1 MNDEFSL
8 TEKQELIRAH
18 GLRISETIVGHSVS
32 AKTIIERAER
42 IIDLAKL
49 LPEFGATKANGAS

>member
-18 GLRISETIVGHSVS
+18 GLRISETVVGHSFS
-32 AKTIIERAER
+32 ASSIVERAQR

-49 LPEFGATKANGAS
+49 LPEFGAKK